1 MPTWYH
7 FPLSEKLYL
16 TFFDNFSQVL
26 FVPQSWFFFY
36 LFLKDI
42 LLDQTSGMEM
52 QNVAF
57 SLLGFGLALVQYFF
71 TMPTFGMVIY
81 PVPLYVGSV

>member
-1 MPTWYH
+1 MEPAQAKK
-7 FPLSEKLYL
+7 FVAFNKDEKGVGDMKTAL
-16 TFFDNFSQVL
+16 
-26 FVPQSWFFFY
+26 
-36 LFLKDI
+36 
-42 LLDQTSGMEM
+42 TSGMEM